1 MRKKLLLPLLAA
13 FAGLT
18 VSCSDET
25 AASWSEE
32 SKTKGHVVFDIRS
45 LHDGSLLDSVVVVE
59 RASGTRRVSKN
70 GRVLFEELDP
80 GELAFVFEREG
91 YASQWR
97 VFSVDLDAVPT
108 DPMIV
113 RDDARTVRLHRT
125 GAQFAGLVKRQRYD
139 GTLVPEAGVRVML
152 HAEAEQGGFL
162 PEVYETTTDS
172 AGAYLFDDLP
182 ELAKVVE
189 LRTDFVVDGELLWG
203 MDPVED
209 STILLDY
216 LGEKIVRAEP
226 LVLEPRDADVLHPLS
241 ANWDGLAAKDT
252 LKIRF
257 SHPVKTA
264 APDLDAGSVAVYNM
278 TDGWTEVAV
287 VLSWS
292 KDRKTLNVVPAS
304 GGWNVEKRNDY
315 TIHLALTADNGSS
328 YDSWLEFYTTYNTAA
343 LSALKGLKVDEALS
357 ENGVSSLGS
366 KCIADTTAE
375 VKLTW
380 TAQPKV
386 EYYRAA
392 FRLVGSDDPQFV
404 LLDSLASDVDSAFV
418 YVNYWTTYPIE
429 SKVSKV
435 QFAVVPCNR
444 RECLSY
450 EASDA
455 LTLSICKN

>member
-1 MRKKLLLPLLAA
+1 MRTKLLLPLLAA
-13 FAGLT
+13 FAGLA
-18 VSCSDET
+18 VSCSDEI
-25 AASWSEE
+25 AATWSEE
-32 SKTKGHVVFDIRS
+32 SKTKGHIAFDLRS

-59 RASGTRRVSKN
+59 RASGTKRVSKD

-91 YASQWR
+91 YASQWQ

-108 DPMIV
+108 DPMVV
-113 RDDARTVRLHRT
+113 RDDAKTVKLRRT
-125 GAQFAGLVKRQRYD
+125 GAQFAGLVKRKRYD
-139 GTLVPEAGVRVML
+139 GSLVPEAGVRVTL
-152 HAEAEQGGFL
+152 RAEADEGGFL
-162 PEVYETTTDS
+162 PEVYEETTDS
-172 AGAYLFDDLP
+172 NGAYLFDDLP

-189 LRTDFVVDGELLWG
+189 LRTDFVLDGELLWG
-203 MDPVED
+203 MDPVKD

-241 ANWDGLAAKDT
+241 SNWDGLAAKDT

-264 APDLDAGSVAVYNM
+264 KPDLDAGSVVVYNM

-292 KDRKTLNVVPAS
+292 KDRKTLSVAPAS
-304 GGWNVEKRNDY
+304 GSWNVEKRNDY
-315 TIHLALTADNGSS
+315 EIDMNLTADNGT
-328 YDSWLEFYTTYNTAA
+328 SWNGGLVFHTTYNATA
-343 LSALKGLKVDEALS
+343 LSALKNLKVAEAFS

-366 KCIADTTAE
+366 KCVADTTSD
-375 VKLTW
+375 VTLTW
-380 TAQPKV
+380 TAQPKA
-386 EYYRAA
+386 EYYRVAL
-392 FRLVGSDDPQFV
+392 RLVGDDNPQFV
-404 LLDSLASDVDSAFV
+404 RLDSLAADVDTAFV
-418 YVNYWTTYPIE
+418 NMNSWTSYPIA
-429 SKVSKV
+429 SKITKV

-444 RECLSY
+444 RECLAY